1 MEDLKVAEEVA
12 RQAVEEI
19 RKLRG
24 IITELTAENE
34 RLRAEL
40 CEEKK

>member
-1 MEDLKVAEEVA
+1 MELKIAEEVA

-24 IITELTAENE
+24 IIADLTAEND

-40 CEEKK
+40 CEKAK

>member
-1 MEDLKVAEEVA
+1 MELKIAEEVA

-19 RKLRG
+19 RKLRD
-24 IITELTAENE
+24 IIAELTAEND

-40 CEEKK
+40 CEKAK

>member
-1 MEDLKVAEEVA
+1 MELKIAEEVA

-19 RKLRG
+19 RKLRD
-24 IITELTAENE
+24 IIADLTAEND

-40 CEEKK
+40 CEKAK